1 MRQEV
6 MTDCLCNVATKA
18 KGVIRNPGWTR
29 DVNRKVGLR
38 HSVSVSPHHSG

>member
-29 DVNRKVGLR
+29 DVNRIVGLR